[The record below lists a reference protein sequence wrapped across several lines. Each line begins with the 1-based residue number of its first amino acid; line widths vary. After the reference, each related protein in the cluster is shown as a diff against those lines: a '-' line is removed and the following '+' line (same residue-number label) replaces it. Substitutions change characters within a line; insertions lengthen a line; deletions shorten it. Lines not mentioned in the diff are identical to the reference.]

1 MTKVYREKGFT
12 LIELLVVIAIIGIL
26 AAIVIAALGDAQ
38 ERARKAGVESEMA
51 QLRTQAQLWYQDRE
65 QGDGTYKDLCD
76 ENEEFRDILNS
87 AQDQF
92 HVPDDGEGG
101 HCNVGGGDNNQQWAA
116 SAIYSA
122 DQDEY
127 YCIDYTGS
135 ATSTTVDGGDAGDNP
150 YEDDDVTD
158 CGDA

>member
-65 QGDGTYKDLCD
+65 QGDGTYDGLCD
-76 ENEEFRDILNS
+76 EDEEFRDILNS

-92 HVPDDGEGG
+92 GEPDDGEGG
-101 HCNVGGGDNNQQWAA
+101 HCNVGGGNNQQWAA
-116 SAIYSA
+116 SALYSSE
-122 DQDEY
+122 QDEY

-135 ATSTTVDGGDAGDNP
+135 ATSTTVDGGDDGDNP
-150 YEDDDVTD
+150 YEDGDVTD
-158 CGDA
+158 CGEA

>member
-65 QGDGTYKDLCD
+65 KGDGTYEGLCD
-76 ENEEFRDILNS
+76 ENEEFRDVLNS

-92 HVPDDGEGG
+92 GEPDDAEGG
-101 HCNVGGGDNNQQWAA
+101 HCEVEDGNNPQEWAA
-116 SAIYSA
+116 SALYSA
-122 DQDEY
+122 DDDEY

-135 ATSTTVDGGDAGDNP
+135 ATSTTVDGDNP